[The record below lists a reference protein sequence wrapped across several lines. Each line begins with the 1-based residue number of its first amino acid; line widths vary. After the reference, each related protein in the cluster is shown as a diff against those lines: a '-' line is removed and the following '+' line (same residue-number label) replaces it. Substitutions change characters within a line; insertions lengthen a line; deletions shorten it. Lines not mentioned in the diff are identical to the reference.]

1 MKELVAIITT
11 ILENGEEAVMT
22 ETIPATEEGRKELV
36 EGYLTEEEYYPEEKE
51 EFITGETIAIAGEN
65 IRIEVV
71 EEKEYEETKENKQ
84 KTIPEGRFIVEIVKY
99 EDLGEVEFP
108 LFAIEGTKEEKEEI
122 IEKYIYEY
130 GERVEQEDKERFIT
144 GELTRITTEYTEIK
158 VIPHEEY

>member
-1 MKELVAIITT
+1 M
-11 ILENGEEAVMT
+11 
-22 ETIPATEEGRKELV
+22 
-36 EGYLTEEEYYPEEKE
+36 
-51 EFITGETIAIAGEN
+51 
-65 IRIEVV
+65 